1 MASRQL
7 VSCWDIID
15 KLCACLGSL
24 CFCSHGQP
32 FCALLVPQ
40 CVTVSSLL
48 LPQPLHGNKLLEAG
62 RKSDPAL

>member
-7 VSCWDIID
+7 VPCWDIID

-24 CFCSHGQP
+24 CFCSHRQP

-40 CVTVSSLL
+40 CVTLYPHSSF
-48 LPQPLHGNKLLEAG
+48 PSPY
-62 RKSDPAL
+62 RVTSS